1 MSFFGLGKAVT
12 MDLTYAA
19 GPTQR
24 TAVVKSDQG
33 SLDTLPLF
41 TDGDTVAGTVHIS
54 PSPGKR
60 VDHLGV
66 KIEVLGQIEL
76 YFDRG
81 NAHDFVSLVREVM
94 TPGELVAPMSVP
106 FEFKDVQLPY
116 ETYQGINVRLRYAV
130 RVTMQRSYGNTVAQE
145 FRFLVRNAGIP
156 PQLDGPGI
164 KMEVGIEDCLHI
176 EFEYNQAKYHLKDVV
191 VGKIFFLLVR
201 IKIKHMEVEIRRRE
215 STGSGPNTY
224 NEARPSP
231 STRSWTARPS
241 GGEHTGAAVP
251 VAVRPDAHVQERERQ
266 VQRQVLPQPGAGGRG
281 GQAVLQAAGDHAL
294 SPRAVSAEK
303 EGRGRGRG

>member
-54 PSPGKR
+54 PAPGKR

-81 NAHDFVSLVREVM
+81 NAYDFVSLVREVM
-94 TPGELVAPMSVP
+94 TPGELVSPTSVP
-106 FEFKDVQLPY
+106 FEFKDVQLPH

-156 PQLDGPGI
+156 PSLDGPGI

-176 EFEYNQAKYHLKDVV
+176 EFEYAKAKYHLK
-191 VGKIFFLLVR
+191 
-201 IKIKHMEVEIRRRE
+201 ERRR
-215 STGSGPNTY
+215 G
-224 NEARPSP
+224 
-231 STRSWTARPS
+231 
-241 GGEHTGAAVP
+241 
-251 VAVRPDAHVQERERQ
+251 
-266 VQRQVLPQPGAGGRG
+266 
-281 GQAVLQAAGDHAL
+281 
-294 SPRAVSAEK
+294 
-303 EGRGRGRG
+303 

>member
-19 GPTQR
+19 GGTQR

-81 NAHDFVSLVREVM
+81 NAFDFVSLVREVM
-94 TPGELVAPMSVP
+94 TPGELSAPASIP

-130 RVTMQRSYGNTVAQE
+130 RVTMQRAYGNTVSQE
-145 FRFLVRNAGIP
+145 FRFLVRNTETP
-156 PQLDGPGI
+156 PRLDNPGI

-176 EFEYNQAKYHLKDVV
+176 EFEYAKAKYHLKDVV

-201 IKIKHMEVEIRRRE
+201 IKIKHMELAIIRRE
-215 STGSGPNTY
+215 AAGSGAQQY
-224 NEARPSP
+224 NESETITKFEVMDGAPVR
-231 STRSWTARPS
+231 
-241 GGEHTGAAVP
+241 GECIPIRLFLNNFNLTPTYRGINNKFSVRYYLNLVLVDQEERRYFKQQEITLYRAA
-251 VAVRPDAHVQERERQ
+251 E
-266 VQRQVLPQPGAGGRG
+266 
-281 GQAVLQAAGDHAL
+281 
-294 SPRAVSAEK
+294 
-303 EGRGRGRG
+303 

>member
-106 FEFKDVQLPY
+106 FEFKDVHL
-116 ETYQGINVRLRYAV
+116 
-130 RVTMQRSYGNTVAQE
+130 
-145 FRFLVRNAGIP
+145 
-156 PQLDGPGI
+156 
-164 KMEVGIEDCLHI
+164 CLL
-176 EFEYNQAKYHLKDVV
+176 YT
-191 VGKIFFLLVR
+191 
-201 IKIKHMEVEIRRRE
+201 
-215 STGSGPNTY
+215 S
-224 NEARPSP
+224 PSP
-231 STRSWTARPS
+231 RDRTRSRMPS
-241 GGEHTGAAVP
+241 
-251 VAVRPDAHVQERERQ
+251 
-266 VQRQVLPQPGAGGRG
+266 
-281 GQAVLQAAGDHAL
+281 
-294 SPRAVSAEK
+294 SA
-303 EGRGRGRG
+303 

>member
-19 GPTQR
+19 GGTQR

-81 NAHDFVSLVREVM
+81 NAFDFVSLVREVM
-94 TPGELVAPMSVP
+94 TPGELSAPASIP

-130 RVTMQRSYGNTVAQE
+130 RVTMQRAYGNTVSQE
-145 FRFLVRNAGIP
+145 FRFLVRNTETP
-156 PQLDGPGI
+156 PRLDNPGI

-176 EFEYNQAKYHLKDVV
+176 EFEYAKAKYHLKDVV

-201 IKIKHMEVEIRRRE
+201 IKIKHMEVEI
-215 STGSGPNTY
+215 
-224 NEARPSP
+224 
-231 STRSWTARPS
+231 
-241 GGEHTGAAVP
+241 
-251 VAVRPDAHVQERERQ
+251 
-266 VQRQVLPQPGAGGRG
+266 
-281 GQAVLQAAGDHAL
+281 
-294 SPRAVSAEK
+294 
-303 EGRGRGRG
+303 